1 MYICFLYT
9 SLRQKSCPPI
19 YSFQI
24 FIFIFIILFS
34 ISHVSHVVRSLLVV
48 SFIHLNTPSS
58 MVYSRLSNKSS
69 KQLRQQQQLVTSPLD
84 APQFD
89 LEEIDS
95 HWPPVEDFSNE
106 TPTQRE
112 ERLEREREAKRI
124 NDEIDAQ
131 IEIEKSER
139 RKRQADIRVILLG
152 PPLLSPMSII
162 SQRRFS
168 FFFW

>member
-1 MYICFLYT
+1 
-9 SLRQKSCPPI
+9 
-19 YSFQI
+19 
-24 FIFIFIILFS
+24 
-34 ISHVSHVVRSLLVV
+34 
-48 SFIHLNTPSS
+48 
-58 MVYSRLSNKSS
+58 MVYSRLSTKSS
-69 KQLRQQQQLVTSPLD
+69 KQLCQRRQQVAPPLD

-106 TPTQRE
+106 SPSQRE

-139 RKRQADIRVILLG
+139 HKRQPDIRAILLG
-152 PPLLSPMSII
+152 PLILSLLTVKP
-162 SQRRFS
+162 
-168 FFFW
+168 